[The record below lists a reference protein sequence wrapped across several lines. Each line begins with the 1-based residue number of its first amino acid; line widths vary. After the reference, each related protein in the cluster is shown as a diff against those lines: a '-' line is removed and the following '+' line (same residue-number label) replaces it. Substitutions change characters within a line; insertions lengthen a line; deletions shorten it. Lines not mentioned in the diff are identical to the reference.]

1 MKYCIMYYNKEG
13 SLIEAMNLPA
23 GYTYQQADDIGY
35 IKISKEGSIYH
46 SYRVLEVFI

>member
-23 GYTYQQADDIGY
+23 GYTRYEAELEASLKLSRTKVY
-35 IKISKEGSIYH
+35 S